1 MKNLNLITLPFLIIF
16 IFSTV
21 YSLYLYQNGKNTFQ
35 TFTSHSPIEVHLVS
49 SGDPVA
55 KTIVDTIS
63 QDRFANEILVRELFN
78 NQSGLVY
85 KEKRKVSNS
94 EKLLSY
100 VYYFDFFG
108 DIESLNF
115 FENNYKNFMW
125 NKYKHLYELIV
136 NDLQKKITEENKN
149 FEYFFNEFK
158 NNEIIKKGG
167 YNITNCDVIFKQTND
182 KDNED
187 ISSFEYEC
195 NFQLKKIYEMH
206 QKYFDNLY
214 QIFIIKNSLI
224 EKKTVITHNPVYI
237 VFSIIAILSLIILIF
252 INFSKISRYFK
263 KDLN

>member
-21 YSLYLYQNGKNTFQ
+21 YSLYLYQIGKNTFQ
-35 TFTSHSPIEVHLVS
+35 TFTSSPIEVHLVS
-49 SGDPVA
+49 GDPVV

-63 QDRFANEILVRELFN
+63 QDRFANEILVTELFN
-78 NQSGLVY
+78 NQSGLVF
-85 KEKRKVSNS
+85 KEKRKVSNT
-94 EKLLSY
+94 ENLISY

-108 DIESLNF
+108 DLENLDF

-125 NKYKHLYELIV
+125 NKYKDLYELIV
-136 NDLQKKITEENKN
+136 NDLQKKNLEENKN

-158 NNEIIKKGG
+158 NNEIINKGG
-167 YNITNCDVIFKQTND
+167 YNITNCDVIFRQTKD
-182 KDNED
+182 KYDEN

-214 QIFIIKNSLI
+214 QIFIVKNSLN

-252 INFSKISRYFK
+252 INFSKISRYLK

>member
-1 MKNLNLITLPFLIIF
+1 M
-16 IFSTV
+16 
-21 YSLYLYQNGKNTFQ
+21 
-35 TFTSHSPIEVHLVS
+35 
-49 SGDPVA
+49 
-55 KTIVDTIS
+55 
-63 QDRFANEILVRELFN
+63 
-78 NQSGLVY
+78 
-85 KEKRKVSNS
+85 
-94 EKLLSY
+94 
-100 VYYFDFFG
+100 
-108 DIESLNF
+108 
-115 FENNYKNFMW
+115 
-125 NKYKHLYELIV
+125 
-136 NDLQKKITEENKN
+136 EENKN

-195 NFQLKKIYEMH
+195 NFQLKKI
-206 QKYFDNLY
+206 FDNLY